1 MKSRT
6 WTKAVSLV
14 LALVLIVGSVPAVSA
29 AEQNAPDLSLPAA
42 EKMTVEPVT
51 ETTPSDADPPP
62 EETKPVETTV
72 PAETEPPET
81 TLPGNTGEET
91 EPTQAPE
98 PTEETEPAAVPAE
111 ATKPTDP
118 QPSEDY
124 VAPNADDLYKVN
136 NRNPEGLDVPEGM
149 TEEEFLNQLAAYGIG
164 TLAAP
169 TGNSMGPEF
178 EAWTK
183 RYTGTGVEGDYGK
196 YTTVYYN
203 GTEKS
208 IKQYSFKYI
217 RDSSGTYHEVYCI
230 NPPKD
235 FADDGYTPS
244 EGTFDS
250 NWFRKFG
257 ISQSQARAITLALL
271 YGCPN
276 GTSSSRGS
284 AQFYAE
290 RAATQTII
298 WEILCTNES
307 GTYLRSSTFPY
318 KCNDDRIYRA
328 FATSYFY
335 YGYPGESAES
345 YHTASGDLFK
355 NAYKAISDK
364 MAAHGELPSFAA
376 GRANQAPTYTM
387 TYNRSTGKFS
397 VTLTDTNNMISKATF
412 PSISGVTFSVS
423 GNQLTITAD
432 SADKVPTSAT
442 SATLPIPNF
451 VTLPI
456 LTWEKGSAQE
466 FASCNVTRNDPTPFY
481 FKLKAENPTG
491 DIEITKHTSSG
502 TSLSGWKFEVFTDS
516 ACTNRVATA
525 TSGTDGKAK
534 VTGLVA
540 GTYYVREV
548 DESSTYPWWGYDP
561 SVKTVTVTEGG
572 TATVSFNNTLLGR
585 IAVQKITSSG
595 GSLGGWTFE
604 IFSDAAC
611 TQLVETITTDTTG
624 KATSGYLAPGT
635 YYVREVDESGTYPW
649 WSYDQSVK
657 VVTVSTGGG
666 TATVSFT
673 NVQNGRISI
682 QKTTNTGK
690 DLGGWQFG
698 IYSDSACTQL
708 VETMTTDESGKATSG
723 YLAPGTYYV
732 KELDDGQHPDWTLES
747 DSKAVTVVA
756 GEMASVGFTNIQ
768 NGRIKIIKEFPDTG
782 VEPPLS
788 GWTFRVT
795 DSEGKEIEGSPFTTD
810 HSGAITTGYL
820 APGTYS
826 VEEILPAD
834 SLFEVLSE
842 NPQTITVVAGETGS
856 VTFTNAIRTA
866 RIEIRKVDPAGNP
879 LAGARFLLEWFD
891 GSQWVPV
898 YTTEEERPML
908 GETSTVL
915 DADGYLTTGEDGIIA
930 FEGLFPGYPGDPIPY
945 RLTEVEAP
953 SGYLLLTDTAWEG
966 TLLEQEGLSVTLT
979 VHNSPGYSLPE
990 AGGEGLTALPI
1001 LGALLIAAGILAW
1014 RPKKEGEKG
1023 R

>member
-1 MKSRT
+1 MKNNLRR
-6 WTKAVSLV
+6 V
-14 LALVLIVGSVPAVSA
+14 LALLLVLTLLVGIAPAVFADGVEPTGTEVIVGS
-29 AEQNAPDLSLPAA
+29 
-42 EKMTVEPVT
+42 T
-51 ETTPSDADPPP
+51 DPPNESTAP
-62 EETKPVETTV
+62 PDETEPVETTA
-72 PAETEPPET
+72 PAETEPPETAETAPAETDPPET

-91 EPTQAPE
+91 EPTPTEAPDPTEATEPSGEPEE
-98 PTEETEPAAVPAE
+98 PTMPEEIVPWELEEGDSLTAYTDLLNSMNGIAPQTLPAGTTVRVSEKVTWYVGNTEFWWYH
-111 ATKPTDP
+111 
-118 QPSEDY
+118 EDY
-124 VAPNADDLYKVN
+124 GRMPDKCSTSSAVYFKLSDGRIGFCTQCFKDSVEGNYSPGGWYRWIDSTAQRGIARILAYGAPNNGDMSDEGIKATALAIWDMAAGYYTVN
-136 NRNPEGLDVPEGM
+136 GNLRGHG
-149 TEEEFLNQLAAYGIG
+149 
-164 TLAAP
+164 AAP
-169 TGNSMGPEF
+169 F
-178 EAWTK
+178 
-183 RYTGTGVEGDYGK
+183 
-196 YTTVYYN
+196 
-203 GTEKS
+203 
-208 IKQYSFKYI
+208 YSNT
-217 RDSSGTYHEVYCI
+217 SGTIRTKY
-230 NPPKD
+230 D
-235 FADDGYTPS
+235 
-244 EGTFDS
+244 
-250 NWFRKFG
+250 
-257 ISQSQARAITLALL
+257 
-271 YGCPN
+271 
-276 GTSSSRGS
+276 
-284 AQFYAE
+284 
-290 RAATQTII
+290 
-298 WEILCTNES
+298 EI
-307 GTYLRSSTFPY
+307 
-318 KCNDDRIYRA
+318 
-328 FATSYFY
+328 
-335 YGYPGESAES
+335 
-345 YHTASGDLFK
+345 
-355 NAYKAISDK
+355 
-364 MAAHGELPSFAA
+364 MAKVGKHGVIPSFAA
-376 GRANQAPTYTM
+376 KSRAQVGANQTITLTYD
-387 TYNRSTGKFS
+387 RSSGLYKGS
-397 VTLTDTNNMISKATF
+397 ATDTNGVLADFNFTSTITGLTFSKSGNTLNITATDAAAKQL
-412 PSISGVTFSVS
+412 SAGVTIKNRGHEVEVGPDSC
-423 GNQLTITAD
+423 TILA
-432 SADKVPTSAT
+432 SADYGTDKQLIVILDDPIDPVP
-442 SATLPIPNF
+442 
-451 VTLPI
+451 
-456 LTWEKGSAQE
+456 
-466 FASCNVTRNDPTPFY
+466 CY
-481 FKLKAENPTG
+481 FKLLAVNPTG
-491 DIEITKHTSSG
+491 DIEITKYTSSG
-502 TSLSGWKFEVFTDS
+502 TSLGGWKFEVFSDA
-516 ACTNRVATA
+516 ACKNRVATA

-548 DESSTYPWWGYDP
+548 DESGTYPWWGYDP
-561 SVKTVTVTEGG
+561 AVKTVTVTEGG

-604 IFSDAAC
+604 IFSDTAC

-657 VVTVSTGGG
+657 VVTVTTGGG

-673 NVQNGRISI
+673 NVQNGRIRI

-708 VETMTTDESGKATSG
+708 VETITTDESGKATSG

-747 DSKAVTVVA
+747 DGKAVTVVA
-756 GEMASVGFTNIQ
+756 GETATVGFTNIQ

-782 VEPPLS
+782 VEPPLE

-891 GSQWVPV
+891 GSQWIPV

-953 SGYLLLTDTAWEG
+953 SGYLLLTEAAWEG
-966 TLLEQEGLSVTLT
+966 TLLDQEDLSITLT
-979 VHNSPGYSLPE
+979 IHNSPGYSLPE
-990 AGGEGLTALPI
+990 AGSDTLARLPI
-1001 LGALLIAAGILAW
+1001 LGAVLVSAAILGQAW
-1014 RPKKEGEKG
+1014 CEKRKEVEKG
-1023 R
+1023 YKK